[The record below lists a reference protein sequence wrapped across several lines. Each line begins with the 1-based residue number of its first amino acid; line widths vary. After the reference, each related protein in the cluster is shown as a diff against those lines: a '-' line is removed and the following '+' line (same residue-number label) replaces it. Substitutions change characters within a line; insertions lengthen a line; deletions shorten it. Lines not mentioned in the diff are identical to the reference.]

1 MQSKFPMDS
10 DPGYVYFTMAIFQN
24 TFGLTDL
31 RKPEFKLTVTV
42 KEIETEEQDEEGE
55 EIN

>member
-42 KEIETEEQDEEGE
+42 KEIETEEQDEESE